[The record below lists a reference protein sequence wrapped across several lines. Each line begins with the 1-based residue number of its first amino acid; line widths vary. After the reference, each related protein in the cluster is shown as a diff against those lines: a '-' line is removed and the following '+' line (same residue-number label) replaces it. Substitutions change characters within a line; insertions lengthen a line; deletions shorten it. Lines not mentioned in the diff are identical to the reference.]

1 MQASAVASGP
11 DQLGQI
17 GHYQLR
23 ERLGE
28 GGFGEVY
35 AAWDE
40 RLQRLVALKRLR
52 LASADGGAERL
63 MKEARLAASLQHAA
77 FVRIHALEQDGWSQS
92 IVMEL
97 VPGHTLRAALQG
109 APLEPSRALDITG
122 QVAAAMQEA
131 HGQNLVHGDLK
142 PSNLM
147 LEPSGAVRILDFGL
161 ARHIDPL
168 ATQTM
173 SPFSQEGTIAYMSPE
188 RLQGTAPDPAGDIYA
203 LGIILYEMLTGS
215 RPFADLQGLALA
227 AAQMQSSSE
236 QWPFGPDIA
245 APLRQLVLDM
255 TAREPARRL
264 PSMEAVA
271 QRVAALRDPASA
283 VVPANW
289 TLALPTALLRRA
301 FPVATAGAV
310 PRRRLPVWARVALLS
325 SLGAVLIAGAAWRWA
340 PAEWVQDWAPYSE
353 QRSLQQGM
361 DGLRVF
367 DRDGALEAS
376 LAQFDRVLAHSPGHA
391 AAVAGS
397 AIAYCFLYNGSG
409 RDETWLQRADVA
421 SQFALKLDD
430 QLALAYTALAFVQLV
445 RGDTQKAMLTID
457 RALSLDPNEAM
468 AWYVKI
474 GILQRTRRYKEQR
487 AQIDLAIQRFP
498 QERNFIDQLGVLF
511 YVQGDY
517 ASAEQA
523 FRRSLLLAP
532 DASFAYANMSA
543 ALLRQGREDDAL
555 HTLQQGLQIRPSS
568 VLYSNLGTT
577 LFARGDYV
585 AAASA
590 FEHAVSASR
599 GGPNVALK
607 WANLAD
613 TLRWI
618 PGRMEDSRRAYR
630 RALEL
635 QQLELERSQDDPVF
649 LSRRGLYLAHL
660 EPPTAALEW
669 ISRAVSLA
677 PNNADVRFRA
687 AVACELAG
695 ERRLAISH
703 LRQAQEL
710 GYPAK
715 LIASEPDLL
724 ALRRDPLFHP
734 TSSITETSP

>member
-52 LASADGGAERL
+52 LAAADGGAERL

-77 FVRIHALEQDGWSQS
+77 FVRIHALEQDHYSQS

-97 VPGHTLRAALQG
+97 VPGRTLRAALQG
-109 APLEPSRALDITG
+109 APLEPSRALDIAG

-188 RLQGTAPDPAGDIYA
+188 RLQGTSPDPAGDIYA

-283 VVPANW
+283 VVPAHW

-301 FPVATAGAV
+301 FPVAAAGAA
-310 PRRRLPVWARVALLS
+310 PRRPRLPVWARVTLLS
-325 SLGAVLIAGAAWRWA
+325 CAGAFLIAGAAWRWV
-340 PAEWVQDWAPYSE
+340 PADWVQDWAPYSE
-353 QRSLQQGM
+353 QRELQAGL
-361 DGLRVF
+361 DGLRYP
-367 DRDGALEAS
+367 DRDGALDQA
-376 LAQFDRVLAHSPGHA
+376 ATGFDLVLKHDPHNAVA
-391 AAVAGS
+391 AAG
-397 AIAYCFLYNGSG
+397 IAMVYCFKYIGNG
-409 RDETWLQRADVA
+409 RDEVWLQRAEAAV
-421 SQFALKLDD
+421 QLALQEND
-430 QLALAYTALAFVQLV
+430 QLALAQTALAYTLKL
-445 RGDTQKAMLTID
+445 RGNSEQALSAAE
-457 RALSLDPNEAM
+457 RALTLAPGDVIALST
-468 AWYVKI
+468 KI
-474 GILQRTRRYKEQR
+474 SILHQMRRYEDERSLIEESMQKHPKER
-487 AQIDLAIQRFP
+487 DFP
-498 QERNFIDQLGVLF
+498 DMLGVLAF
-511 YVQGDY
+511 QQARY
-517 ASAEQA
+517 ADAEKA
-523 FRRSLLLAP
+523 FRHSLSLQP
-532 DASFAYANMSA
+532 DASFAYGNLST
-543 ALLRQGREDDAL
+543 ALLRLNRDDEAL
-555 HTLQQGLQIRPSS
+555 LVLQQGLRIRPNGN
-568 VLYSNLGTT
+568 LYSNLGTI
-577 LFARGDYV
+577 LFAKGDYV
-585 AAASA
+585 GAASA
-590 FEHAVSASR
+590 FRHAVSAAK
-599 GGPNVALK
+599 GGPNVALR

-613 TLRWI
+613 SLRWI
-618 PGRMEDSRRAYR
+618 PGRQEESREAYR
-630 RALEL
+630 RAVQL
-635 QQLELERSQDDPVF
+635 QEADLDRCREDPTF

-660 EPPTAALEW
+660 EAPSEALSW
-669 ISRAVSLA
+669 IKRAVLLA
-677 PNNADVRFRA
+677 PDNPDVRFRA
-687 AVACELAG
+687 AVASELAG
-695 ERRLAISH
+695 ERNDAISH
-703 LRQAQEL
+703 LLRAKEL
-710 GYPAK
+710 GYPLR
-715 LIASEPDLL
+715 LIESEPDLL
-724 ALRRDPLFHP
+724 ALRRDPGYLSL
-734 TSSITETSP
+734 TKETNR